1 MKKKILLLGIGILI
15 LFAFL
20 GCPTPTNPEVKKFT
34 VSFDTDGGIP
44 EPPSQ
49 KVKSGEKAVKPA
61 DPVKEG
67 CVFLYWQDQDE
78 NEFDFETKILKDIK
92 LKAYYLADTEP
103 HCFLS
108 ISVNPEEAGR
118 VSISPNRRIFLEG
131 ETLTLTAIAN
141 PGYVFTNWSGDATG
155 NEQSLTIDNI
165 QSHMAITACFEEAY
179 KISYSIQNATI
190 TLDPQKDWYKTGEE
204 VSLTILPH
212 EGYQFTG
219 WTGDLNGKDREKTI
233 TVATSDISFGA
244 NIVERWLVLIHF
256 ALDND
261 IDYDFETNYDIIS
274 NYLATLADV
283 KNKDEDDVMDILLLM
298 DGYDK
303 TDPRQNE
310 YDSPFTDGYYEI
322 SGGDFDDDL
331 KRATGEINSGDV
343 KTSKDFIDWVY
354 SNYKGKRHFYS
365 VFNHGSGFDDPNLTA
380 TFGIGFDDSH
390 GGDSLSHNELAQVLS
405 YLKTKAGKKV
415 DIFYPY
421 ACLMGGIELAWE
433 VKNSADYLLS
443 SQEVFPADYWSY
455 EALEKITSDPQISSL
470 NLGKAFCDSAYDY
483 FLNIDRD
490 FTLSLV
496 DLSELQP
503 LYYALDSLAKVF
515 NYSMQGDLPESLN
528 AAALSGLMMNTPYYT
543 DIGCLMETIDST
555 TGASSYTAAVNSA
568 LSSAVKYH
576 RNFTSN
582 GFDYYKYTTGLTIF
596 HNIWEAQWLNIAY
609 NPATYKTILQF
620 GKNNAW
626 GAYMQNMWDRTPPKP
641 ETGIEADSYE
651 PDGLDDPVNNILGKG
666 IANKQHHTFHLYE
679 GDIDVMAVDLVAG
692 TTYTFMTEAGPLGAD
707 TYMVLLDPS
716 GAYIDEHDDIDYPN
730 NLYSKITYE
739 AEETAR
745 YFLVIVDEYRKY
757 GDYYVYYD
765 EGVFGPSLGKTF
777 RKWTPDRKDKE
788 SYKISLP

>member
-92 LKAYYLADTEP
+92 LKAYY
-103 HCFLS
+103 H
-108 ISVNPEEAGR
+108 
-118 VSISPNRRIFLEG
+118 
-131 ETLTLTAIAN
+131 
-141 PGYVFTNWSGDATG
+141 
-155 NEQSLTIDNI
+155 
-165 QSHMAITACFEEAY
+165 FEKAY

-233 TVATSDISFGA
+233 RVATSDISFGA

-256 ALDND
+256 ALDNN
-261 IDYDFETNYDIIS
+261 IDYDFEPRLGIIS
-274 NYLATLADV
+274 DYLETLADV
-283 KNKDEDDVMDILLLM
+283 KAQDTDDVMDILLLM

-303 TDPRQNE
+303 TDPIQNE

-322 SGGDFDDDL
+322 SGGDFAHDL
-331 KRATGEINSGDV
+331 KLNTGEINSGDV

-390 GGDSLSHNELAQVLS
+390 RGDSLSHNELAQVLS

-503 LYYALDSLAKVF
+503 LYNALDSLAKVF
-515 NYSMQGDLPESLN
+515 NNSMQGDLPESLN

-651 PDGLDDPVNNILGKG
+651 PDGLGDPVNNILGKSS
-666 IANKQHHTFHLYE
+666 ANKQHHTFHLYE

-707 TYMVLLDPS
+707 TYMVLLDPT
-716 GAYIDEHDDIDYPN
+716 GQEALATNDDIDYPN

-788 SYKISLP
+788 SYKIRLP

>member
-1 MKKKILLLGIGILI
+1 
-15 LFAFL
+15 
-20 GCPTPTNPEVKKFT
+20 
-34 VSFDTDGGIP
+34 
-44 EPPSQ
+44 
-49 KVKSGEKAVKPA
+49 
-61 DPVKEG
+61 
-67 CVFLYWQDQDE
+67 
-78 NEFDFETKILKDIK
+78 
-92 LKAYYLADTEP
+92 
-103 HCFLS
+103 
-108 ISVNPEEAGR
+108 
-118 VSISPNRRIFLEG
+118 
-131 ETLTLTAIAN
+131 
-141 PGYVFTNWSGDATG
+141 
-155 NEQSLTIDNI
+155 
-165 QSHMAITACFEEAY
+165 MAITACFEEAY

-433 VKNSADYLLS
+433 VKDSADYLLS

-455 EALEKITSDPQISSL
+455 EALKNITSDPQISSL

-503 LYYALDSLAKVF
+503 LYNALDSLAKVF
-515 NYSMQGDLPESLN
+515 NNSMQGDLPESLN

-543 DIGCLMETIDST
+543 DIGYLMDRIDSCT

-626 GAYMQNMWDRTPPKP
+626 GAYMQNMWNKTPPKP

-651 PDGLDDPVNNILGKG
+651 PDGLGDPVNNILGKSS
-666 IANKQHHTFHLYE
+666 ANKQHHTFHLYE

-707 TYMVLLDPS
+707 TYMILFDPS

>member
-92 LKAYYLADTEP
+92 LKAYY
-103 HCFLS
+103 H
-108 ISVNPEEAGR
+108 
-118 VSISPNRRIFLEG
+118 
-131 ETLTLTAIAN
+131 
-141 PGYVFTNWSGDATG
+141 
-155 NEQSLTIDNI
+155 
-165 QSHMAITACFEEAY
+165 FEKAY

-233 TVATSDISFGA
+233 RVATSDISFGA

-256 ALDND
+256 ALDNN
-261 IDYDFETNYDIIS
+261 IDYDFEPRLGIIS
-274 NYLATLADV
+274 DYLETLADV
-283 KNKDEDDVMDILLLM
+283 KAQDTDDVMDILLLM

-303 TDPRQNE
+303 TDPIQNE

-322 SGGDFDDDL
+322 SGGDFAHDL
-331 KRATGEINSGDV
+331 KLNTGEINSGDV

-390 GGDSLSHNELAQVLS
+390 RGDSLSHNELAQVLS

-503 LYYALDSLAKVF
+503 LYNALDSLAKVF
-515 NYSMQGDLPESLN
+515 NNSMQGDLPESLN

-596 HNIWEAQWLNIAY
+596 HNIWEAQWSDFAY
-609 NPATYKTILQF
+609 KPATYKTILQF

-651 PDGLDDPVNNILGKG
+651 PDGLGDPVNNILGKSS
-666 IANKQHHTFHLYE
+666 ANKQHHTFHLYE

-707 TYMVLLDPS
+707 TYMVLLDPT
-716 GAYIDEHDDIDYPN
+716 GQEALATNDDIDYPN

-788 SYKISLP
+788 SYKIRLP

>member
-92 LKAYYLADTEP
+92 LKAYY
-103 HCFLS
+103 H
-108 ISVNPEEAGR
+108 
-118 VSISPNRRIFLEG
+118 
-131 ETLTLTAIAN
+131 
-141 PGYVFTNWSGDATG
+141 
-155 NEQSLTIDNI
+155 
-165 QSHMAITACFEEAY
+165 FEKAY

-233 TVATSDISFGA
+233 RVATSDISFGA

-256 ALDND
+256 ALDNN
-261 IDYDFETNYDIIS
+261 IDYDFEPRLGIIS
-274 NYLATLADV
+274 DYLETLADV
-283 KNKDEDDVMDILLLM
+283 KAQDTDDVMDILLLM

-303 TDPRQNE
+303 TDPIQNE

-322 SGGDFDDDL
+322 SGGDFAHDL
-331 KRATGEINSGDV
+331 KLNTGEINSGAV

-390 GGDSLSHNELAQVLS
+390 RGDSLSHNELAQVLS

-503 LYYALDSLAKVF
+503 LYNALDSLAKVF
-515 NYSMQGDLPESLN
+515 NNSMQGDLPESLN

-651 PDGLDDPVNNILGKG
+651 PDGLGDPVNNILGKSS
-666 IANKQHHTFHLYE
+666 ANKQHHTFHLYE

-707 TYMVLLDPS
+707 TYMVLLDPT
-716 GAYIDEHDDIDYPN
+716 GQEALATNDDIDYPN

-788 SYKISLP
+788 SYKIRLP